1 MMALGL
7 PEGRKTL
14 MIKILLIEDIEHY
27 IEIQRGTLTRSNF
40 EVLAAQNAPEAIRI
54 ARRERPRLVILDL
67 EMAERAGGDLLN
79 LVRSEPA
86 LQSVPVLLISARQEA
101 ENVAQEHGFAAVLRK
116 PVEPKVLLE
125 VITKLLNLDRRVEIR
140 ILVVASMPEGQKI
153 MKRIGRSVDLS
164 ESGMLA
170 EFPRP
175 LPEGSIVDLRFFLPG
190 QKEGLTIRA
199 EVARCASRTE
209 DAHDAGLRFTDI
221 EPADKA
227 RLQAFLAQ
235 TESEPARGALTAASL
250 GLKSRKPTAPEAA
263 SKRREDRKPV
273 LRGDYRK

>member
-1 MMALGL
+1 MA
-7 PEGRKTL
+7 

-40 EVLAAQNAPEAIRI
+40 EVLAAQNASEAIRI

-67 EMAERAGGDLLN
+67 EMAERAGGDLVN

-101 ENVAQEHGFAAVLRK
+101 ENVARKQGFAAVLRK

-125 VITKLLNLDRRVEIR
+125 AITKLLNLGRRVEVR
-140 ILVVASMPEGQKI
+140 TLVIASVPVDQKVE
-153 MKRIGRSVDLS
+153 KRIGRSVDLS

-170 EFPRP
+170 EFSRP
-175 LPEGSIVDLRFFLPG
+175 LPAGSIVDLRFFLPG
-190 QKEGLTIRA
+190 QLEGLTIRA
-199 EVARCASRTE
+199 EGARCASRTE

-221 EPADKA
+221 APADGERLRAFLSQSGSESPRRELTATGPGPGHGGKGT
-227 RLQAFLAQ
+227 LQARKGPGGTSHPFPQ
-235 TESEPARGALTAASL
+235 PAPAA
-250 GLKSRKPTAPEAA
+250 GSR
-263 SKRREDRKPV
+263 S
-273 LRGDYRK
+273 GDS